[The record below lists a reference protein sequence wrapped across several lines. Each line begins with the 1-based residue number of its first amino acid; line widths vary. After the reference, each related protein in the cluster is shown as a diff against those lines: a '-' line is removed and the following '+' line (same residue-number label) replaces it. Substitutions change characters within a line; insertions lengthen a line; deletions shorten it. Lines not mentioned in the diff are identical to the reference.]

1 MQGINNGT
9 TISWLSTKQTLV
21 TISTNYFEIIS
32 LYEIGKECVWLSSII
47 SHIQSICQMTPIN
60 NSPTIIYE
68 DNAAY
73 VAQVKGGYI
82 KVDKTKHISSKFFD
96 THELQESR
104 QVDVKQFTPLIILQT
119 YLPNHCQH

>member
-21 TISTNYFEIIS
+21 AISTNYFEIIS

-60 NSPTIIYE
+60 NSPIIIYE
-68 DNAAY
+68 DNIVC
-73 VAQVKGGYI
+73 VAQVRG
-82 KVDKTKHISSKFFD
+82 
-96 THELQESR
+96 
-104 QVDVKQFTPLIILQT
+104 
-119 YLPNHCQH
+119 